1 MAIGNSTDYVVSRD
15 YYPFGME
22 IAERSYTD
30 ADGYRYG
37 YQGKYAEKDPE
48 TGWNAFELRM
58 YDSRVGRW
66 LSMDLKG
73 RIFKL
78 LCGDGQ

>member
-30 ADGYRYG
+30 ADGYRGQYT
-37 YQGKYAEKDPE
+37 EKDPE
-48 TGWNAFELRM
+48 ADWNAFELRM
-58 YDSRVGRW
+58 YDSRVDRW